1 MSAHPEPDKVREFLD
16 AFEEVFDRD
25 LTAAPCDFGVPLLI
39 VAGFLIF
46 TLL

>member
-25 LTAAPCDFGVPLLI
+25 LTAALCDFAVPLLI

-46 TLL
+46 TPL